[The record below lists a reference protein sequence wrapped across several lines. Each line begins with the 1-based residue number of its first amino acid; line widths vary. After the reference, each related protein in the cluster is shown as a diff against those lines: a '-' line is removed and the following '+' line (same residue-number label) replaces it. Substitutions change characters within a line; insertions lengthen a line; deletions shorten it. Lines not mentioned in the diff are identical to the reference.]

1 MAAKTQLVSPQKL
14 SDGILQ
20 SVRSSN
26 LHFTIQETPF
36 SLYITVRKKL
46 FREVIEVPTETEEL
60 KRQLTIFK
68 EKFENIDQENREFKH
83 LIEEKEKELKHCE
96 NVVKDLSLK
105 LEMARAEIKE
115 VVAKNN
121 DAIKIH
127 DVLSNTNKKINDD
140 LVRSKSESDNLK
152 VDLRETRKAIKAKE
166 KEEIRISSKQEN
178 LESSLKTL
186 KQEKKEAIN
195 EKNKMVKENLKLQNK
210 LWLKLCQA
218 HV

>member
-83 LIEEKEKELKHCE
+83 LIEEKEKELKHCG

-166 KEEIRISSKQEN
+166 KEEIRISSKLEN

-195 EKNKMVKENLKLQNK
+195 EKNTSWANARVKLHSQVQLD
-210 LWLKLCQA
+210 LS
-218 HV
+218 